1 MWGDRNWNSTAQN
14 VNFNGA
20 SVSKMEGV
28 LYFPTTGFILSTGTL
43 SAGTGNYLDLIADNV
58 TVNGG
63 ATLTLPAGNYSS
75 VSGGNP
81 IKSGVVL
88 VQ

>member
-1 MWGDRNWNSTAQN
+1 
-14 VNFNGA
+14 
-20 SVSKMEGV
+20 MEGV

-81 IKSGVVL
+81 IKAGVAL